1 MSGKMDRYK
10 KGILPKRKVNHL
22 WPLYGVGLENLGIDN
37 KPIEV
42 PMPVNGP
49 DELLVRHD
57 ACGLCF
63 SDVKVIRLGQ
73 KHPRVY
79 RDMKKEPVVLG
90 HEVILTVV
98 GVGKNL
104 TDQYKP
110 GDRFII
116 QADIFINGVSYAYG
130 YEIQGGLSKYNVI
143 DQRVLNGDHGNYLI
157 PVNNLTG
164 YAESAIVEPWAC
176 VVAAYHLEYRTKLKP
191 DGVTWI
197 IGPDNKEGYQ
207 LSHGLDEKEHPSKIL
222 LTNLQGDFGSWVRE
236 KAEKLGIEVLEVTNP
251 ADIKC
256 EPDSEAKVDDII
268 LLRPTAELIEK
279 VSPHLA
285 FHGIMALVSDKP
297 LERKVKIDVGRIH
310 YNRWVYIGG
319 SEKDISCLYSR
330 MPVRSSLKPGGRVLF
345 VGAGGPMGR
354 MHVQHAIEEKDGPST
369 IICTDVSDLRLN
381 DLYLSHAEEVKK
393 KGIELICLNP
403 KHEDYMKKME
413 KLKGQGFDDVI
424 VFAPIT
430 PVISDAATYLAR
442 EGVMNIFAG
451 VARGTFAEL
460 NLNDTIFKDVRFVGH
475 SGSVI
480 NDMRLMLNKVETGQ
494 LTTNRSVAAIG
505 SLGAVKDGMRA
516 LIDATFPG
524 KVVIYPQ
531 IKNLPLTALPDL
543 EEVLPEVYSKLKNG
557 RQWTNEAEEALLDLM
572 LEDED

>member
-1 MSGKMDRYK
+1 MSVKIDHYKM
-10 KGILPKRKVNHL
+10 GIPPKRKTNRL
-22 WPLYGVGLENLGIDN
+22 WPLYGAGIENLGIDN

-42 PMPVNGP
+42 PIPVYGS

-63 SDVKVIRLGQ
+63 SDVKVIRLGMD
-73 KHPRVY
+73 HPRIY
-79 RDMKKEPVVLG
+79 RDIKKEPVVLG
-90 HEVILTVV
+90 HEVVMTVV
-98 GVGKNL
+98 GIGENL
-104 TDQYKP
+104 TDQYKL

-116 QADIFINGVSYAYG
+116 QAAIFINGISYAYG
-130 YEIQGGLSKYNVI
+130 YEIQGGLSQYNVI

-157 PVNNLTG
+157 PVNTLTG
-164 YAESAIVEPWAC
+164 YAESATVEPWAC
-176 VVAAYHLEYRTKLKP
+176 VIAAYNLEYRTKLKP
-191 DGVTWI
+191 DGATWI
-197 IGPDNKEGYQ
+197 IGPDNQASYQ
-207 LSHGLDEKEHPSKIL
+207 ISHGLDEQEHPSKIL
-222 LTNLQGDFGSWVRE
+222 LTNLQGAFGSWVRG
-236 KAEKLGIEVLEVTNP
+236 KAEKLGIEIVEVVNL
-251 ADIKC
+251 ADIKDKLD
-256 EPDSEAKVDDII
+256 PKAKVDDII
-268 LLRPTAELIEK
+268 LLRPTAELIEQ

-285 FHGIMALVSDKP
+285 FHGIMALVSNKS

-319 SEKDISCLYSR
+319 SETDIARLYSH

-354 MHVQHAIEEKDGPST
+354 MHVQHAIEAKDGPST
-369 IICTDVSDLRLN
+369 IICTDVSKLRLN

-403 KHEDYMKKME
+403 KHEDYMNRME
-413 KLKGQGFDDVI
+413 IFKEQGFDDVI

-430 PVISDAATYLAR
+430 SVISDSATYLAR

-460 NLNDTIFKDVRFVGH
+460 DLNDTIFKDVRFIGH
-475 SGSVI
+475 SGSAI
-480 NDMRLMLNKVETGQ
+480 DDMRLMLNKVETGQ
-494 LTTNRSVAAIG
+494 LNTNHSVAAIG

-524 KVVIYPQ
+524 KVVIFPH

-543 EEVLPEVYSKLKNG
+543 KEVLPEVFSKLKNG